1 MSSTANNGSS
11 GGATGRSEK
20 PAATTGPSSS
30 GARRFVAKDES
41 VEARLKQSTV
51 GLVQL
56 SDFQRI
62 KNELEEERRREAA
75 QTLIGKRNAQT
86 DHSDNKKKKPRGKKK
101 NTKPKL
107 SFDDED
113 EDEVDDDLVR
123 VVGGVRKKNPS
134 VDTSFLPDK
143 ERDEEEARV
152 REELRQ
158 KWLGDQEKMK
168 NESVD
173 ITYSY
178 WDGSGH
184 RKQVR
189 CLKGDSIAQFL
200 DRCRKQ
206 VPDLRNTTVDGLV
219 YVKEDLI
226 IPHHYSFY
234 DLIIS
239 KARGKSG
246 PLFSFDVH
254 EDVRMANDASVEKDE
269 THAGKVCQRTWYE
282 RNKHIFPASR
292 WEIFD
297 PQKDYGSYTIRDS
310 GTRKQKIG

>member
-1 MSSTANNGSS
+1 TANNGSS

-123 VVGGVRKKNPS
+123 VVGGVLTGM
-134 VDTSFLPDK
+134 V
-143 ERDEEEARV
+143 
-152 REELRQ
+152 Q
-158 KWLGDQEKMK
+158 
-168 NESVD
+168 D
-173 ITYSY
+173 I
-178 WDGSGH
+178 
-184 RKQVR
+184 
-189 CLKGDSIAQFL
+189 
-200 DRCRKQ
+200 
-206 VPDLRNTTVDGLV
+206 
-219 YVKEDLI
+219 E
-226 IPHHYSFY
+226 
-234 DLIIS
+234 
-239 KARGKSG
+239 
-246 PLFSFDVH
+246 
-254 EDVRMANDASVEKDE
+254 
-269 THAGKVCQRTWYE
+269 
-282 RNKHIFPASR
+282 NK
-292 WEIFD
+292 
-297 PQKDYGSYTIRDS
+297 YGV
-310 GTRKQKIG
+310 